1 MDAKG
6 RLWFPWLHFLSYL
19 GWLEGWWVPFLRGG
33 KQGNGQRRMCV
44 DQRGPREGVR
54 AGSHPTRK
62 RKGYRTRGK
71 CRNSSSWRGAGV
83 QDSSSLRDSHA
94 GTALGRVGEGEGES
108 GVLGA

>member
-19 GWLEGWWVPFLRGG
+19 GWLEGWWVPFLRRG
-33 KQGNGQRRMCV
+33 KQGRGQRRRCM

-62 RKGYRTRGK
+62 RKGYRTQEK

-94 GTALGRVGEGEGES
+94 GAASGRVGEGAGES
-108 GVLGA
+108 GVLGG

>member
-1 MDAKG
+1 MDTKG

-54 AGSHPTRK
+54 AGSHP
-62 RKGYRTRGK
+62 GE
-71 CRNSSSWRGAGV
+71 N
-83 QDSSSLRDSHA
+83 A
-94 GTALGRVGEGEGES
+94 GTAAAGGEQECRIPPAS
-108 GVLGA
+108 GTAMQELP